1 MTTRTGSADLGPA
14 VERALTT
21 AVVARVDAP
30 GHAVVRLRGKDARR
44 FCNGMFT
51 NNVRD
56 LPVGAWNRSAI
67 VDDRA
72 RVAGFLDLLCEA
84 DDCFLAVVD
93 GMDAE
98 TFCARYGR
106 YVIFDDVDLET
117 PDLVRWTMIGP
128 RVPQLAPWPPE
139 ADRFLADGPLRAWR
153 HRRAPC
159 VSVDLVAPSDHT
171 PDIEGFEVVD
181 GDVLDALRILAK
193 VPAARDAEERRLPH
207 ELGVREEMLHFE
219 KGCYLGQET
228 IHRVD
233 VMGRVRKQLVLLQFD
248 GPVAAGDMVRSFD
261 GDDEIGQLTSVA
273 RLRKGASVG
282 LAVLR
287 IPHVEADT
295 RVRGGQ
301 AGVPGRVR
309 GDSAGVPAPE

>member
-1 MTTRTGSADLGPA
+1 MTTRTGSPLGPA

-21 AVVARVDAP
+21 AVVARVEAP
-30 GHAVVRLRGKDARR
+30 DHAVVRLRGKDARR

-56 LPVGAWNRSAI
+56 LPVGRWNRSAI

-98 TFCARYGR
+98 EFCARYGR
-106 YVIFDDVDLET
+106 YVIFDDVELET

-128 RVPQLAPWPPE
+128 RAPQLAPWPTQS
-139 ADRFLADGPLRAWR
+139 DTFLADGPLRAWR

-159 VSVDLVAPSDHT
+159 PSVDLVAPPDDT
-171 PDIEGFEVVD
+171 PDIEGLEVVD
-181 GDVLDALRILAK
+181 ADVLDALRILAK
-193 VPAARDAEERRLPH
+193 VPAGTDAEERRLPH

-233 VMGRVRKQLVLLQFD
+233 VMGRVRKQLALLQFD
-248 GPVAAGDMVRSFD
+248 GPVAVGDVVRPIE

-273 RLRKGASVG
+273 RLRKNATVG

-287 IPHVEADT
+287 IPHAEADT
-295 RVRGGQ
+295 RVRGGE
-301 AGVPGRVR
+301 ARVPGRVR
-309 GDSAGVPAPE
+309 GDPSGVPASE